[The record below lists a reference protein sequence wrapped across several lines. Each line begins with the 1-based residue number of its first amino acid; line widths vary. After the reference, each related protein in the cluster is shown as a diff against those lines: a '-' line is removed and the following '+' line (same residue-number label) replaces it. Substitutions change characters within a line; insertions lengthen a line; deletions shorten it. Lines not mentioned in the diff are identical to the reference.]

1 MGGHLCCEKS
11 DRDEFTLRRVVMI
24 ENNWQEYIINYMKSS
39 YQLWNII
46 YLQTTLR
53 KELEKLQELQICRRM
68 ASSWL
73 KERFWEKDESFE
85 GRI

>member
-1 MGGHLCCEKS
+1 MGGHLHCEKS
-11 DRDEFTLRRVVMI
+11 DRDEFSLRRVVMI

-46 YLQTTLR
+46 YLETTLR

-73 KERFWEKDESFE
+73 KERFWEKDESSG